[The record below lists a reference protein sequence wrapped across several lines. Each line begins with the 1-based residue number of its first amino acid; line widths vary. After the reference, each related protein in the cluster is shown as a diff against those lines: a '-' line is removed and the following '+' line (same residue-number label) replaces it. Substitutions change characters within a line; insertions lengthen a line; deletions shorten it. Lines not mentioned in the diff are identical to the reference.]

1 MPETTSHVATRHA
14 FSRSRALRFE
24 DSPRPSQGSLSRP
37 LFGYQGPSFSEGQ
50 CRAAGAGAVMSGLAA
65 CGLGW
70 AVHLVASVS
79 VRRGFCCY
87 PYSSA
92 DICQRQADVNR
103 EGKTVGN
110 TDIHRRVADTLE
122 GIKRKTYIDN
132 KE

>member
-1 MPETTSHVATRHA
+1 
-14 FSRSRALRFE
+14 
-24 DSPRPSQGSLSRP
+24 
-37 LFGYQGPSFSEGQ
+37 
-50 CRAAGAGAVMSGLAA
+50 MSGLVAS
-65 CGLGW
+65 CLGR
-70 AVHLVASVS
+70 VLHSVASVS
-79 VRRGFCCY
+79 VRRCFCCY

-122 GIKRKTYIDN
+122 GVKRKTYIDN